1 MKLRRSAVPY
11 RDQVTEPPRIDPDAP
26 KLVYVQV
33 ADHITARIEAGD
45 LAPGGRLPAERD
57 LATEYGVSYDT
68 IRRATALLRD
78 RGLIITIVGRG
89 TYVTPADQRGQRI
102 HAGAVCE
109 RALTGGDVLALAAPG
124 LQGGGL

>member
-1 MKLRRSAVPY
+1 MSDHPA
-11 RDQVTEPPRIDPDAP
+11 IDPAAP

-33 ADHITARIEAGD
+33 ADHITARIEAGE

-57 LATEYGVSYDT
+57 LATEYGVAYDT

-89 TYVTPADQRGQRI
+89 TYVTPED
-102 HAGAVCE
+102 
-109 RALTGGDVLALAAPG
+109 
-124 LQGGGL
+124 